1 MPREIYVP
9 LGDSGNA
16 NLYFRRRNA
25 AGQYLR
31 GDTKVYEDFNPTNLA
46 LYGADAGSGTPYNV
60 LGEDGSTGDYFGD
73 DPTSGTGTW
82 TAYEQAGAAPAQTDD
97 AVATGDFP
105 QAAAAAAIAA
115 TPVTLANGPHGGAA
129 ATLTLLSTSLGAVDA
144 LAVALA
150 SDFIV
155 GGSITC
161 STDFIVGRYFQVHN
175 TVHWMAGLQANG
187 IDAYFLAAADIGSQA
202 VARTGTGS
210 HDLSTLSDQF
220 AGIATEDKQDEILAD
235 IAAIVPAGGIYTQ
248 TVTVKTTG
256 GAAIPNA
263 TVAIYSGSV
272 LIDIKTTNS
281 SGIAQPMCDAGSYTL
296 RVAAT
301 GYSSSSTSLTVTG
314 DATLADIV
322 LSSSETTITPSADQ
336 AKTTAYWI
344 VYGADTMPVGE
355 DDVTATIWIIKMP
368 SDHGAAYV
376 DNPVQTISTTTN
388 GILSATLFKGAT
400 YQIAL
405 SDGRE
410 WVVEVPLKAGTT
422 YKMPPIRVAE
432 A

>member
-1 MPREIYVP
+1 MIEIAK
-9 LGDSGNA
+9 DSTGNTA
-16 NLYFRRRNA
+16 TFEILDSDGAPDTGVAYNA
-25 AGQYLR
+25 AGLVVFYTPHGGTQVVITLSSENWHEK
-31 GDTKVYEDFNPTNLA
+31 GNGWYEVDV
-46 LYGADAGSGTPYNV
+46 ADAVYASVRV
-60 LGEDGSTGDYFGD
+60 LDFGGVITDGHVIGERQSVVEDLYS
-73 DPTSGTGTW
+73 
-82 TAYEQAGAAPAQTDD
+82 EAGVQD
-97 AVATGDFP
+97 
-105 QAAAAAAIAA
+105 AAAAAIAA
-115 TPVTLANGPHGGAA
+115 
-129 ATLTLLSTSLGAVDA
+129 
-144 LAVALA
+144 
-150 SDFIV
+150 
-155 GGSITC
+155 
-161 STDFIVGRYFQVHN
+161 
-175 TVHWMAGLQANG
+175 
-187 IDAYFLAAADIGSQA
+187 
-202 VARTGTGS
+202 
-210 HDLSTLSDQF
+210 
-220 AGIATEDKQDEILAD
+220 AGIATEDKQDDILAD

-272 LIDIKTTNS
+272 LIDTKTTNS

-296 RVAAT
+296 RVTAT
-301 GYSSSSTSLTVTG
+301 GYASYSAALAVTG

>member
-1 MPREIYVP
+1 MYLKNWATPAPVYAKVV
-9 LGDSGNA
+9 
-16 NLYFRRRNA
+16 NA
-25 AGQYLR
+25 A
-31 GDTKVYEDFNPTNLA
+31 D
-46 LYGADAGSGTPYNV
+46 
-60 LGEDGSTGDYFGD
+60 GEPITTGVVAYHVTGSTRSTVAGTAAIHVANGLWAYT
-73 DPTSGTGTW
+73 PT
-82 TAYEQAGAAPAQTDD
+82 QAETNYSQFAIEFYHAD
-97 AVATGDFP
+97 AVADGPIVEVVTWEASQV
-105 QAAAAAAIAA
+105 QAAAAAAITAA
-115 TPVTLANGPHGGAA
+115 GV
-129 ATLTLLSTSLGAVDA
+129 
-144 LAVALA
+144 
-150 SDFIV
+150 
-155 GGSITC
+155 
-161 STDFIVGRYFQVHN
+161 Y
-175 TVHWMAGLQANG
+175 
-187 IDAYFLAAADIGSQA
+187 
-202 VARTGTGS
+202 TGTPPTVEQIQNG
-210 HDLSTLSDQF
+210 L
-220 AGIATEDKQDEILAD
+220 ATEGKQDEIMED
-235 IAAIVPAGGIYTQ
+235 IAAIVPAGGIYIQ
-248 TVTVKTTG
+248 TVTAKTTG
-256 GAAIPNA
+256 GVAIPNA

-281 SGIAQPMCDAGSYTL
+281 SGIAQPMCDANPAYTL
-296 RVAAT
+296 RVTAT
-301 GYSSSSTSLTVTG
+301 GYASYSAALAVTG

-322 LSSSETTITPSADQ
+322 LSSSETTIAPSADQ

>member
-1 MPREIYVP
+1 MAREIYVP

-25 AGQYLR
+25 AGQYWR
-31 GDTKVYEDFNPTNLA
+31 GDTSVYETFSAANLA
-46 LYGADAGSGTPYNV
+46 LYGADAGSATPYNV
-60 LGEDGSTGDYFGD
+60 LTEDGSTGDYFGD
-73 DPTSGTGTW
+73 DPTTGTGTW
-82 TAYEQAGAAPAQTDD
+82 TAYEQAGAAPAASDD

-115 TPVTLANGPHGGAA
+115 
-129 ATLTLLSTSLGAVDA
+129 
-144 LAVALA
+144 
-150 SDFIV
+150 
-155 GGSITC
+155 
-161 STDFIVGRYFQVHN
+161 
-175 TVHWMAGLQANG
+175 
-187 IDAYFLAAADIGSQA
+187 
-202 VARTGTGS
+202 
-210 HDLSTLSDQF
+210 
-220 AGIATEDKQDEILAD
+220 AGIATEDKQDEILED

-248 TVTVKTTG
+248 TVTIKTTG

-314 DATLADIV
+314 DATLEDIV